1 MELRPNFA
9 SIVRDLDE
17 FSFTDEKWM
26 KSRTRNF
33 DKPLNIYEMH
43 LGSWKRK
50 DADKQD
56 DPDRKVEE
64 GWYQYDEI
72 AEDLIAYLKEN
83 HYTHVEFMPL
93 SEHPFDGSWGYQNT
107 GFFAPTA
114 RYGTAQQLQKL
125 VNSLH
130 RAGLGAIIDFV
141 PAHFAMDHYAL
152 RHYDGSD
159 LYEYPAS
166 DVSDSEWGSCNF
178 LFSRREVACFMQS
191 AANYWLTEY
200 HFDGLRMDAV
210 SRLIYWMGNESR
222 GVNDFNLNFLKRMN
236 FGLHQLHPAAMLI
249 AEDSTS
255 FPGCTK
261 PVDQGGLGFDY
272 KWDLGWMNDTL
283 DYFMKQSGER
293 VSFAQR
299 LTFSMFY
306 FYNERHLLP
315 LSHDEVVHGKK
326 TVIDKIFGDYE
337 MKFPQ
342 CRALYMYMYVHPGK
356 KLNFMGNEI
365 AMIREWDETKEP
377 DYFLLKY
384 PLHDSFRRYI
394 EELNKVYSEEP
405 ALYER
410 DYDPDG
416 FKWIA
421 INDMQNNVYG
431 IRRNGISSSVAAFF
445 NFSNAKHEYVYTP
458 EQDETL
464 TLILHSDWEVFS
476 GTVKKPSRKKKI
488 KARGIGGGRIEIPA
502 FSAMLF
508 EIKQGI

>member
-1 MELRPNFA
+1 
-9 SIVRDLDE
+9 
-17 FSFTDEKWM
+17 
-26 KSRTRNF
+26 
-33 DKPLNIYEMH
+33 
-43 LGSWKRK
+43 
-50 DADKQD
+50 
-56 DPDRKVEE
+56 
-64 GWYQYDEI
+64 
-72 AEDLIAYLKEN
+72 
-83 HYTHVEFMPL
+83 
-93 SEHPFDGSWGYQNT
+93 
-107 GFFAPTA
+107 
-114 RYGTAQQLQKL
+114 
-125 VNSLH
+125 
-130 RAGLGAIIDFV
+130 
-141 PAHFAMDHYAL
+141 
-152 RHYDGSD
+152 
-159 LYEYPAS
+159 
-166 DVSDSEWGSCNF
+166 
-178 LFSRREVACFMQS
+178 
-191 AANYWLTEY
+191 
-200 HFDGLRMDAV
+200 
-210 SRLIYWMGNESR
+210 MGNESR